1 MNGYSQNPKYSDTVE
16 LNGAQTYYEVYG
28 NGSPLFL
35 LHGFT
40 QSSKSWLPFVPDYSN
55 EYEVY
60 LIDLMGHGKSS
71 PFTEN
76 VSVRS
81 AAAQLEALVEHLG
94 LDSINAIGYSYGGEV
109 LFQLALLNQDRVR
122 SMVIVGSCGTWN
134 AEDFPEFVEYLSY
147 KNVSNLTWM
156 QEQQISKERIKN
168 ILNQIPNY
176 SVTVS
181 DEELRSIKTRTLLVV
196 GDNDPATPLEC
207 VIKAKT
213 NLPNAFLWVVPNS
226 EHRVHQGD
234 KKDLFVKTTKDFLWN
249 GNDEQTDDR

>member
-1 MNGYSQNPKYSDTVE
+1 MNVYSQNPKYSDTVE
-16 LNGAQTYYEVYG
+16 LNGAQTYYEIYG

-76 VSVRS
+76 ISVKS

-94 LDSINAIGYSYGGEV
+94 LDSINVIGYSYGGEV
-109 LFQLALLNQDRVR
+109 LFQLALLNPDRIR

-147 KNVSNLTWM
+147 KNVKNLTWM
-156 QEQQISKERIKN
+156 HDQQVSEERIKN
-168 ILNQIPNY
+168 ILDQMPNY

-207 VIKAKT
+207 VTKTKT

-234 KKDLFVKTTKDFLWN
+234 KKDLFVNTTKDFLRSDNW
-249 GNDEQTDDR
+249 